1 MAGDSSP
8 LTLGDVVTLQR
19 GTTYKSALLGQPGP
33 VLLGLG
39 SIQRNGGFRGDSL
52 KTYGGESPAKLTL
65 HPGDIYVSLKDVTQ
79 SADLLGAIARV
90 PPHVPAGRVTQDT
103 VKLTFIRKD
112 VPSGYLYWLMRTP
125 FYREYCR
132 AHAIGTTNLSIA
144 REDFLAFPVPKP
156 KARELTLVETLDA
169 LDDKIELNRRMNA
182 TLEAMARALFQSWFV
197 DFDPV
202 RAKLDGRL
210 PAALDPAAAAL
221 FPEHLEDSPL
231 GHIPKGWTAQRLPD
245 AIEVNPRRTLKGG
258 TIAPY
263 LDMKNLP
270 TQGHS
275 AEEVIDR
282 EFSSGT
288 KFQNGDTLLAR
299 ITPCLENGKTGYV
312 DFLEDG
318 QVGWGST
325 EYIVLSPKPP
335 LPPQFGYLLA
345 RSDAL
350 RTHAIQNMT
359 GTSGRQRVPSECFNT
374 FWLAV
379 PPPDIARRF
388 DELTA
393 PLMAKIKANSNE
405 SRTLATLRDTLLPKL
420 LSGELSVA
428 ALESKLEGTVADSAT
443 VQPRRPNP

>member
-1 MAGDSSP
+1 MAGESSP

-39 SIQRNGGFRGDSL
+39 SIQRNGGFRDDSL

-202 RAKLDGRL
+202 RAKLDGRP
-210 PAALDPAAAAL
+210 PAALDPATAAL
-221 FPEHLEDSPL
+221 FPEHFAHGEHDMLPL
-231 GHIPKGWTAQRLPD
+231 GWRLAAIGEVCAINAWTLGKNDDLQTLEYVEISEVSRGNIANIATYPRGEEPSRARRRL
-245 AIEVNPRRTLKGG
+245 R
-258 TIAPY
+258 
-263 LDMKNLP
+263 
-270 TQGHS
+270 H
-275 AEEVIDR
+275 
-282 EFSSGT
+282 
-288 KFQNGDTLLAR
+288 GDT
-299 ITPCLENGKTGYV
+299 
-312 DFLEDG
+312 
-318 QVGWGST
+318 
-325 EYIVLSPKPP
+325 VLSTVRPDRGSYFLALNPPENRVASTGFAVLTPTKVPWSFLHAALTQPEVSDHLGQMADGGAYPAVRPEIIGAMQVALPNEPKI
-335 LPPQFGYLLA
+335 LEAFHRA
-345 RSDAL
+345 
-350 RTHAIQNMT
+350 
-359 GTSGRQRVPSECFNT
+359 C
-374 FWLAV
+374 
-379 PPPDIARRF
+379 
-388 DELTA
+388 A
-393 PLMAKIKANSNE
+393 PLFEQAEANRTQ

-420 LSGELSVA
+420 LSGELSVELSVA
-428 ALESKLEGTVADSAT
+428 GIESRLEAVT
-443 VQPRRPNP
+443 

>member
-1 MAGDSSP
+1 MKPVRREATFQQLLDEGLLEIGDGYRAQNNELGGTGAIFLRAGHVTDSHIDFAGVEHFHEHLADKVRSKMSKVGDTIITTKGNSTGRTSFVTDRLPPFVYSP
-8 LTLGDVVTLQR
+8 HLSYWRSRDPEKLC
-19 GTTYKSALLGQPGP
+19 
-33 VLLGLG
+33 
-39 SIQRNGGFRGDSL
+39 GGFLRYWSQGQEFIEQLSGMKASTDMAPYLSL
-52 KTYGGESPAKLTL
+52 TDQRRLSITL
-65 HPGDIYVSLKDVTQ
+65 PPLAEQK
-79 SADLLGAIARV
+79 AIAAVLR
-90 PPHVPAGRVTQDT
+90 
-103 VKLTFIRKD
+103 
-112 VPSGYLYWLMRTP
+112 
-125 FYREYCR
+125 
-132 AHAIGTTNLSIA
+132 
-144 REDFLAFPVPKP
+144 
-156 KARELTLVETLDA
+156 A

-182 TLEAMARALFQSWFV
+182 TLEAMARALFQSWFI

-202 RAKLDGRL
+202 RAKLDGRS
-210 PAALDPAAAAL
+210 PAAIDPATAAL

-231 GHIPKGWTAQRLPD
+231 GHIPKGWAAKRLPD

-275 AEEVIDR
+275 ADEVIAR

-325 EYIVLSPKPP
+325 EYIILSPKPP

-379 PPPDIARRF
+379 PPRAIAQRF

-393 PLMAKIKANSNE
+393 PLMAKIKANSTE

-420 LSGELSVA
+420 LSGELNS
-428 ALESKLEGTVADSAT
+428 ALG
-443 VQPRRPNP
+443 

>member
-1 MAGDSSP
+1 MEGKETVRLRDVCVKIGSGATPRGGKEAYKGGVTSLIRSQNIYNEGFHRDGLVYIDDDQSAELRNVELKAHDVLLNITGDSVARCCQVATDVLPARVNQHVAIIRPKSELLDARFLRYVLVSHEYQSRLLALASAGATRPALTKLMIEELNIPSQP
-8 LTLGDVVTLQR
+8 LAEQ
-19 GTTYKSALLGQPGP
+19 K
-33 VLLGLG
+33 
-39 SIQRNGGFRGDSL
+39 
-52 KTYGGESPAKLTL
+52 
-65 HPGDIYVSLKDVTQ
+65 
-79 SADLLGAIARV
+79 AIASV
-90 PPHVPAGRVTQDT
+90 LG
-103 VKLTFIRKD
+103 
-112 VPSGYLYWLMRTP
+112 
-125 FYREYCR
+125 
-132 AHAIGTTNLSIA
+132 
-144 REDFLAFPVPKP
+144 
-156 KARELTLVETLDA
+156 A

-202 RAKLDGRL
+202 RAKLDGRK
-210 PAALDPAAAAL
+210 PIGLDDATAAL
-221 FPEHLEDSPL
+221 FPDSFQESEA
-231 GHIPKGWTAQRLPD
+231 GHIPKSWIAQCLPD
-245 AIEVNPRRTLKGG
+245 AIEVNPRRTLKSG

-275 AEEVIDR
+275 ALEVINR

-288 KFQNGDTLLAR
+288 KFENGDTLVAR

-325 EYIVLSPKPP
+325 EYVIFAPKLP

-359 GTSGRQRVPSECFNT
+359 GTSGRQRVPSECFSN

-379 PPPDIARRF
+379 PPPEIARRF
-388 DELTA
+388 DKLTT
-393 PLMAKIKANSNE
+393 PLMQKIKANSTE

-420 LSGELSVA
+420 LSGQLRVA
-428 ALESKLEGTVADSAT
+428 V
-443 VQPRRPNP
+443 